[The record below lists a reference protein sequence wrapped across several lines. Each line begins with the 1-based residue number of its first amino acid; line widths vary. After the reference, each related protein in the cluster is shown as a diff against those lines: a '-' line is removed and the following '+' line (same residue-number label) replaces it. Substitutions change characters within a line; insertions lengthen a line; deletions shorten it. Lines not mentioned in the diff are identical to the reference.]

1 MVYMYV
7 TLGLIITF
15 MYSLQFI
22 YLFLNLSMEDVRRGK
37 NITIVVG
44 KVSLVVTDRAL
55 EKCDQ

>member
-37 NITIVVG
+37 NITIGVG